1 MEDYQ
6 SIFLYTKVQITELML
21 NVFDELP
28 KSTYTRNIHQIFIT
42 TPSMFKN
49 YSKHVHEPM
58 NGQVIAT
65 PFWFAS
71 VGNGSSIMTLWKEV
85 VVKKLS
91 GEFCLTEIL
100 LEKNRKSG
108 RNLKMSPLQTIKLN
122 KTWSRG
128 IFDIMLFSRNSVC
141 SFFFFYILQRS
152 WVFIYTAMYFTR
164 IKITLKK
171 YFEI

>member
-1 MEDYQ
+1 MC
-6 SIFLYTKVQITELML
+6 
-21 NVFDELP
+21 
-28 KSTYTRNIHQIFIT
+28 
-42 TPSMFKN
+42 KN
-49 YSKHVHEPM
+49 YSKHVHKPM

-71 VGNGSSIMTLWKEV
+71 VGNCSSIMTLWEEV
-85 VVKKLS
+85 VVNKLS

-100 LEKNRKSG
+100 LEKIEKVLEIWRWAHFKTLNW
-108 RNLKMSPLQTIKLN
+108 IKHGVEGFL
-122 KTWSRG
+122 TSCC
-128 IFDIMLFSRNSVC
+128 FLETLC
-141 SFFFFYILQRS
+141 AAFFKFLQRS

>member
-6 SIFLYTKVQITELML
+6 IIFLYTIVQITELML

-28 KSTYTRNIHQIFIT
+28 KSTYTRNIHQIFVT

-49 YSKHVHEPM
+49 YSKHVHKPM
-58 NGQVIAT
+58 NGQVIAS

-71 VGNGSSIMTLWKEV
+71 VGIMTLWKEV
-85 VVKKLS
+85 VVNKLS

>member
-6 SIFLYTKVQITELML
+6 WIFLYSKVQITELML
-21 NVFDELP
+21 NVFNELP
-28 KSTYTRNIHQIFIT
+28 NSTYTRNIHQIFIT

-49 YSKHVHEPM
+49 YSKHVYKPM

-71 VGNGSSIMTLWKEV
+71 VGNCSSIMTLWKEV
-85 VVKKLS
+85 VVNKLS

-100 LEKNRKSG
+100 LEKNRKSI
-108 RNLKMSPLQTIKLN
+108 RNLKISPLQTIKLN

-128 IFDIMLFSRNSVC
+128 IFDIMLFSRDSVC
-141 SFFFFYILQRS
+141 SFFFFLHFAEILSVYIHSDVL
-152 WVFIYTAMYFTR
+152 Y
-164 IKITLKK
+164 
-171 YFEI
+171 

>member
-49 YSKHVHEPM
+49 YSKHVHKPM
-58 NGQVIAT
+58 NGQVIAS

-71 VGNGSSIMTLWKEV
+71 VGNCSSIMTLWKEV
-85 VVKKLS
+85 VENKLS

-100 LEKNRKSG
+100 LEKKLEKVVEIWRSAHFK
-108 RNLKMSPLQTIKLN
+108 PLNWIKHGVEGFL
-122 KTWSRG
+122 TSCC
-128 IFDIMLFSRNSVC
+128 FLETLC
-141 SFFFFYILQRS
+141 AAFFFNILQRS

>member
-6 SIFLYTKVQITELML
+6 WIFLYTKVQITELML
-21 NVFDELP
+21 NVFNELP
-28 KSTYTRNIHQIFIT
+28 NSTYTRNIHQIFIT

-49 YSKHVHEPM
+49 YSKHVHKPM
-58 NGQVIAT
+58 NGQVIAS

-71 VGNGSSIMTLWKEV
+71 VGNCSSIMTLWKEV
-85 VVKKLS
+85 VVNKLS